1 MKFAI
6 IKIKEVKPMNAIMLT
21 NNSKVHAKYKCRFEI
36 EFMED
41 RGYIDILIEARNLIH
56 KGYRLLTH
64 PMSSSLK
71 PNQTKFRSIML
82 QKTESGLD
90 MESVLMIERAV
101 ESAENFLKFKKIP
114 DWDERITDDFRTV
127 DMSLIDGVVNKPMFL
142 IN

>member
-6 IKIKEVKPMNAIMLT
+6 IKIKEVKPMNAIILT
-21 NNSKVHAKYKCRFEI
+21 NNSKVHAKYKFIFEI

-41 RGYIDILIEARNLIH
+41 RGYIDILIEARDLIH

>member
-1 MKFAI
+1 
-6 IKIKEVKPMNAIMLT
+6 
-21 NNSKVHAKYKCRFEI
+21 
-36 EFMED
+36 MED
-41 RGYIDILIEARNLIH
+41 RGYIDILIEARDLIH

-101 ESAENFLKFKKIP
+101 ESAENFKIQ
-114 DWDERITDDFRTV
+114 ENSR
-127 DMSLIDGVVNKPMFL
+127 LG
-142 IN
+142 

>member
-1 MKFAI
+1 
-6 IKIKEVKPMNAIMLT
+6 MNAIILT
-21 NNSKVHAKYKCRFEI
+21 NNSKVHAKYKFRFEI

-41 RGYIDILIEARNLIH
+41 RGYIDILIEARDLIH

>member
-1 MKFAI
+1 
-6 IKIKEVKPMNAIMLT
+6 
-21 NNSKVHAKYKCRFEI
+21 
-36 EFMED
+36 MED

-114 DWDERITDDFRTV
+114 DWDEKITDDFRTV

-142 IN
+142 IS